1 MLEDEQESEIKR
13 LKQEIKYL
21 KNIETELI
29 KVRKWLSEFYH
40 SSCENCGKV
49 HVKYADQDF
58 CASCSDDIYATKR
71 KRNHA

>member
-1 MLEDEQESEIKR
+1 MLEDEQETEIKR
-13 LKQEIKYL
+13 LKQEIEYL

-29 KVRKWLSEFYH
+29 KVRNWLSEFYH
-40 SSCENCGKV
+40 SSCEECGRV

-58 CASCSDDIYATKR
+58 CAPCFDKIHSNK